1 MKNQQLFDVFSDYIA
16 EGKLSRSKT
25 AFLVNVYEQFYEDGT
40 VEPDHAGHLI
50 SSGLGLPASYHIQC
64 VAYLLD
70 LLRPTKEHRHYRL
83 IETTDYLV
91 SAGVLDQP
99 DAEKYLQAI
108 E

>member
-1 MKNQQLFDVFSDYIA
+1 MKNQPLFDVLSDYIA
-16 EGKLSRSKT
+16 EGKLSRSRT
-25 AFLVNVYEQFYEDGT
+25 AFLVNLYEQFHENGT
-40 VEPDHAGHLI
+40 VEPALAGHLI
-50 SSGLGLPASYHIQC
+50 SSGLGLPSSYYIQC

-70 LLRPTKEHRHYRL
+70 LLRPNKEHRHYRL

-91 SAGVLDQP
+91 SSGVLEQP